1 MIRYPRA
8 FPKAITARP
17 TPELAA
23 VLYDPVTRIEVYV
36 LAKHERGRRRI
47 DPEHGQLLHVSFG
60 REEDQTV
67 RGNDHALPPSVAVER

>member
-23 VLYDPVTRIEVYV
+23 VLYDPVTRMEVYAI
-36 LAKHERGRRRI
+36 AKHERGRRRI
-47 DPEHGQLLHVSFG
+47 DPEHGQLLHVSLG
-60 REEDQTV
+60 RRKTRPFEGTTTRSRQV
-67 RGNDHALPPSVAVER
+67 WL